1 MGKVVDLEKYRKERE
16 RREKEA
22 EDRRKRRASRIKE
35 SIAKKSG
42 TEDPG
47 SKVSVTEQTSGE
59 SGTPEDDPA

>member
-35 SIAKKSG
+35 SIAKRNRALI
-42 TEDPG
+42 P
-47 SKVSVTEQTSGE
+47 
-59 SGTPEDDPA
+59 